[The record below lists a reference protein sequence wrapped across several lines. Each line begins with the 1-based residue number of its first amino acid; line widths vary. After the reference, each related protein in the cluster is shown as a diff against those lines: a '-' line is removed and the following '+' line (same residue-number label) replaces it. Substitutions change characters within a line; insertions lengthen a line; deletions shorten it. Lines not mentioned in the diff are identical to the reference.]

1 MLLSKTLVRQ
11 SVRAAVLLL
20 SLTIS
25 ALAVGDASAQ
35 LARMTLDDL
44 ANTSTSIVHGQATAS
59 RAVWNADGTQ
69 ILTEVTVQ
77 IQDQLKGAGGST
89 TVITIPGGQIG
100 NVIYEVSDMPSID
113 EGEEVLVFVWQ
124 HPSGRNLVT
133 GGTQGKLLV
142 ERASALALPQVT
154 GLFGLAGAAVDKRP
168 TADAPAAVGLA
179 DLKTRIRKLVSNR

>member
-1 MLLSKTLVRQ
+1 MLHPKTLACQ
-11 SVRAAVLLL
+11 STKTALLL
-20 SLTIS
+20 FGLTIS
-25 ALAVGDASAQ
+25 ALLVHDASAQ

-44 ANTSTSIVHGQATAS
+44 AKASTSIVHGQATAS
-59 RAVWNADGTQ
+59 RTVWNSEGTQ

-77 IQDQLKGAGGST
+77 VQDQLKGSGGST

-100 NVIYEVSDMPSID
+100 NVIYEVSDMPTID

-142 ERASALALPQVT
+142 ERASTLALPQVT
-154 GLFGLAGAAVDKRP
+154 GMFGLARTDAGKNGGAE
-168 TADAPAAVGLA
+168 TALSLA
-179 DLKTRIRKLVSNR
+179 DLKTRILKLVSNR